1 MSTFKVPE
9 RLLVRQIFTD
19 CVTYFFDK
27 KILSV
32 VLESDAYQ
40 KFKTCREQDHFLWL
54 VKVQSYGVVQW

>member
-9 RLLVRQIFTD
+9 RLPIRQIFTD
-19 CVTYFFDK
+19 CITYFFDK

-32 VLESDAYQ
+32 VLESDVYQ